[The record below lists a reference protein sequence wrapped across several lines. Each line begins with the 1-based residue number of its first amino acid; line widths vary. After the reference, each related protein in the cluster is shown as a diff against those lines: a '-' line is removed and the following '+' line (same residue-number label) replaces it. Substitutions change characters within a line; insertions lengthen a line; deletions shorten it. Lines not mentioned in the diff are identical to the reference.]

1 MGTVVT
7 TLLTANDKMK
17 VIFVFALF
25 FASALCDKPE
35 LFGETKVVGPADIVH
50 AYTKFGENSAHASVK
65 AQAPKREAKHIE
77 LTKAQSEE
85 MLALCKAGKDID
97 FGAFGITPPEPI
109 SVSATASA
117 SFKHVV
123 PHPIVHKIVPAP
135 IAC

>member
-1 MGTVVT
+1 MG
-7 TLLTANDKMK
+7 
-17 VIFVFALF
+17 LF
-25 FASALCDKPE
+25 FASALCEPKAS
-35 LFGETKVVGPADIVH
+35 TSVVGPADIVH
-50 AYTKFGENSAHASVK
+50 AYTKFGENSAHTSVK

-77 LTKAQSEE
+77 LTKAQYEE

-97 FGAFGITPPEPI
+97 LTASGITPPKPT

-123 PHPIVHKIVPAP
+123 PHPIIHKIIPAP